1 MEAHTS
7 ARPAGGIAQAHR
19 VLAFVV
25 FGGGIL
31 QFLLAGY
38 AVFDGSSFDAHAGVG
53 TVITVIAL
61 IVLILAFV
69 GRREAVPAS
78 ALLFGLMVLQ
88 NILGAVGDSAPVLGA
103 LHPVNGLLI
112 LGAAMAAAAG
122 GRSAAR
128 TTVALGLSRSSS
140 PGSAG
145 RAAPA
150 SWP

>member
-7 ARPAGGIAQAHR
+7 TPPASGVAQAHR
-19 VLAFVV
+19 ILAFIV
-25 FGGGIL
+25 FGGGIV

-38 AVFDGSSFDAHAGVG
+38 AAFGGSSYDTHAGVG
-53 TVITVIAL
+53 TLITVVAL

-78 ALLFGLMVLQ
+78 ALLFGLLVLQ
-88 NILGAVGDSAPVLGA
+88 SILGAAGDSAPALGA

-122 GRSAAR
+122 RPIGR
-128 TTVALGLSRSSS
+128 
-140 PGSAG
+140 PHHG
-145 RAAPA
+145 RARA
-150 SWP
+150 

>member
-7 ARPAGGIAQAHR
+7 ARPTGGAAQAHR
-19 VLAFVV
+19 ILALVV
-25 FGGGIL
+25 FGGGVL

-38 AVFDGSSFDAHAGVG
+38 AAFGGSSYDAHRGVG
-53 TVITVIAL
+53 ELLTVIAL

-78 ALLFGLMVLQ
+78 ALLFGLLVLQ
-88 NILGAVGDSAPVLGA
+88 NILGAAGDSAPALGA

-122 GRSAAR
+122 RPIGR
-128 TTVALGLSRSSS
+128 
-140 PGSAG
+140 PHG
-145 RAAPA
+145 RARA
-150 SWP
+150 

>member
-7 ARPAGGIAQAHR
+7 APQTGGVAQAHR
-19 VLAFVV
+19 ILAFVV

-38 AVFDGSSFDAHAGVG
+38 AAFGGSSYDAHAGIG
-53 TVITVIAL
+53 TLITVIAL

-88 NILGAVGDSAPVLGA
+88 NIFGAVGRDAPVLGA

-122 GRSAAR
+122 RPIGR
-128 TTVALGLSRSSS
+128 
-140 PGSAG
+140 PHHG
-145 RAAPA
+145 RARA
-150 SWP
+150 

>member
-38 AVFDGSSFDAHAGVG
+38 AVFDDSSFDAHAGVG

-88 NILGAVGDSAPVLGA
+88 NILGAVGDSAPALGA

-122 GRSAAR
+122 RPIGRPPHGRS
-128 TTVALGLSRSSS
+128 
-140 PGSAG
+140 
-145 RAAPA
+145 RA
-150 SWP
+150 